1 MTFVAAPRFG
11 VTASDPRRASA
22 GGGYRR
28 AIRRAGIGIGTLTA
42 ASGTAGAVTLT
53 VAWMIAAAISGA
65 PHPPGL
71 PSAQA
76 NDQDKITLSPPSGG
90 LAGRMMADFDAVA
103 GAAAHL
109 SRSSP
114 SPEAE
119 QAKGSRLDAPFR
131 RVAFPQA
138 RFAAMHADEGAREEA
153 MLDSAESAGNVNA
166 SPQAAA
172 TPPSGYVAATFDL
185 FDPQPTLAAALP
197 VVPRSAPQPSPARVA
212 ARTDEVASSVRQ
224 PDSARAGAP
233 LELAYAE
240 EKPALPPVADAA
252 SAPQHST
259 LTGFLRKLFGRQ
271 LASNNPDVS
280 PALDSHTAIYDIEAR
295 AVYLPDGER
304 LEAHSGLGSMMDDPR
319 YASRKDRGPTPPNV
333 YDLVLREGSFHG
345 VQAIR
350 LKPENDDKM
359 FGRAGILAH
368 PYMLGASG
376 QSFGCVSFK
385 DYPRFLKAF
394 ENGEVNR
401 LVVVPSRG
409 DYPQYALNEQ

>member
-1 MTFVAAPRFG
+1 MTFVAAPRSG
-11 VTASDPRRASA
+11 VTAYDHRRAA
-22 GGGYRR
+22 GGADYRR
-28 AIRRAGIGIGTLTA
+28 AIRRAGVGIGTLTA

-53 VAWMIAAAISGA
+53 AAWMIAAAISAA
-65 PHPPGL
+65 PHAPGL
-71 PSAQA
+71 PAPR
-76 NDQDKITLSPPSGG
+76 DKVALSPPSGG

-103 GAAAHL
+103 GAAADF
-109 SRSSP
+109 SRASP

-119 QAKGSRLDAPFR
+119 HAKSAQLDAPFR
-131 RVAFPQA
+131 RVPFPRA

-153 MLDSAESAGNVNA
+153 MLKSVASGNISA

-172 TPPSGYVAATFDL
+172 AQPSGYIAAAFDL
-185 FDPQPTLAAALP
+185 FDPQPTVAAGLSVMP
-197 VVPRSAPQPSPARVA
+197 RVVPQQQPARVA
-212 ARTDEVASSVRQ
+212 AQINAAPSPVRQ
-224 PDSARAGAP
+224 ADSAHIAAP
-233 LELAYAE
+233 LQLADADATA
-240 EKPALPPVADAA
+240 ALPPAADASSPPHA
-252 SAPQHST
+252 G

-271 LASNNPDVS
+271 LASANPDVA
-280 PALDSHTAIYDIEAR
+280 PTVDGHTAIYDIEAR
-295 AVYLPDGER
+295 TVYMPDAER
-304 LEAHSGLGSMMDDPR
+304 LEAHSGLGALMDDPR

-385 DYPRFLKAF
+385 DYPQFLKAF

-409 DYPQYALNEQ
+409 DYPRYAAND

>member
-1 MTFVAAPRFG
+1 MTFVATPRSG
-11 VTASDPRRASA
+11 VTAYDHRRAPA
-22 GGGYRR
+22 GADYRR
-28 AIRRAGIGIGTLTA
+28 AFRRAGVGIGTLTA

-53 VAWMIAAAISGA
+53 AAWMIAAAISGA
-65 PHPPGL
+65 PHAPGL
-71 PSAQA
+71 PAA
-76 NDQDKITLSPPSGG
+76 QDKIVLTPPSGG

-103 GAAAHL
+103 GAAVTL
-109 SRSSP
+109 SRT

-119 QAKGSRLDAPFR
+119 QAKSARLDAQTRRAPF
-131 RVAFPQA
+131 PLA
-138 RFAAMHADEGAREEA
+138 RFAAVHADEGAREEA
-153 MLDSAESAGNVNA
+153 MMESVASGNISA
-166 SPQAAA
+166 SPQAATA
-172 TPPSGYVAATFDL
+172 QPSGHVAAAFDL
-185 FDPQPTLAAALP
+185 FDPQPTVAAGLSVMP
-197 VVPRSAPQPSPARVA
+197 RVVPQQQPARVA
-212 ARTDEVASSVRQ
+212 AQVNAAPSPVRQ
-224 PDSARAGAP
+224 ADSAHITAP
-233 LELAYAE
+233 LQLADADATA
-240 EKPALPPVADAA
+240 ALPAADASPPPHA
-252 SAPQHST
+252 G

-271 LASNNPDVS
+271 LASANPDVA
-280 PALDSHTAIYDIEAR
+280 PTVDGHTAIYDIEAR
-295 AVYLPDGER
+295 TVYMPDGER
-304 LEAHSGLGSMMDDPR
+304 LEAHSGLGALMDDPH

-385 DYPRFLKAF
+385 DYPQFLKAF

-409 DYPQYALNEQ
+409 DYPRYAAND

>member
-1 MTFVAAPRFG
+1 
-11 VTASDPRRASA
+11 
-22 GGGYRR
+22 
-28 AIRRAGIGIGTLTA
+28 
-42 ASGTAGAVTLT
+42 AVTLT
-53 VAWMIAAAISGA
+53 AAWMIAAAISAA
-65 PHPPGL
+65 PHAPGL
-71 PSAQA
+71 PAPR
-76 NDQDKITLSPPSGG
+76 DKVALSPPSGG

-103 GAAAHL
+103 GAAADF
-109 SRSSP
+109 SRASP

-119 QAKGSRLDAPFR
+119 HAKSARLDAPFR
-131 RVAFPQA
+131 RVPFPRA

-153 MLDSAESAGNVNA
+153 MLESVASGNISA

-172 TPPSGYVAATFDL
+172 AQPSGYIAAAFDL
-185 FDPQPTLAAALP
+185 FDPQPTVAAGLSVMP
-197 VVPRSAPQPSPARVA
+197 RVVPQQQPARVA
-212 ARTDEVASSVRQ
+212 AQINAAPSPVRQ
-224 PDSARAGAP
+224 ADSAHIAAP
-233 LELAYAE
+233 LQLADADATA
-240 EKPALPPVADAA
+240 ALPPAADASSPPHA
-252 SAPQHST
+252 G

-271 LASNNPDVS
+271 LASANPDVA
-280 PALDSHTAIYDIEAR
+280 PTVDGHTAIYDIEAR
-295 AVYLPDGER
+295 TVYMPDGER
-304 LEAHSGLGSMMDDPR
+304 LEAHSGLGALMDDPR

-385 DYPRFLKAF
+385 DYPQFLKAF

-409 DYPQYALNEQ
+409 DYPRYAAND

>member
-1 MTFVAAPRFG
+1 MTFVATPRSG
-11 VTASDPRRASA
+11 VTAYDHRRAPA
-22 GGGYRR
+22 GADYRR
-28 AIRRAGIGIGTLTA
+28 AIRRAGVGIGTLTA

-53 VAWMIAAAISGA
+53 AAWMIAAAISAA
-65 PHPPGL
+65 PHPPGV
-71 PSAQA
+71 PAA
-76 NDQDKITLSPPSGG
+76 QDKIALSPPSGG

-103 GAAAHL
+103 GAAAGL
-109 SRSSP
+109 SRTSP

-119 QAKGSRLDAPFR
+119 HAKGSKLEAAFR
-131 RVAFPQA
+131 RVPFPRA

-153 MLDSAESAGNVNA
+153 MLESMAPAGNISA
-166 SPQAAA
+166 PAQAAA
-172 TPPSGYVAATFDL
+172 TLPSGYVAAAFDL
-185 FDPQPTLAAALP
+185 FNPQPTLAAGLSAMP
-197 VVPRSAPQPSPARVA
+197 RVVRQQQPARVA
-212 ARTDEVASSVRQ
+212 AQASAAPPLVKQSDSPHVA
-224 PDSARAGAP
+224 AP
-233 LELAYAE
+233 LELAYADAA
-240 EKPALPPVADAA
+240 PALPPAEDTA

-259 LTGFLRKLFGRQ
+259 LTGFLHKLFGRQ
-271 LASNNPDVS
+271 MASNNPDVA
-280 PALDSHTAIYDIEAR
+280 PTAGSHTAIYDIEAR
-295 AVYLPDGER
+295 VVYLPNGEK
-304 LEAHSGLGSMMDDPR
+304 LEAHSGLGAMMDDPR

-385 DYPRFLKAF
+385 DYPAFLKAF
-394 ENGEVNR
+394 ENGEVDR

-409 DYPQYALNEQ
+409 DYPRYAAND